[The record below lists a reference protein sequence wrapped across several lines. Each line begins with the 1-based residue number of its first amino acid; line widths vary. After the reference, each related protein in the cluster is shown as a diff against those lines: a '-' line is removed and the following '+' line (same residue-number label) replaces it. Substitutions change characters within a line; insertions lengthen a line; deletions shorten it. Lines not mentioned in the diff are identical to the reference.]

1 MALLLNLKAK
11 LIAAGAALLAIF
23 GFLVR
28 LKIVT
33 SQRDKAKHKAEQY
46 KAWTERQTET
56 AEIESELEQEF
67 SHRAQE
73 ANEDVKEGKVPD
85 HLSNPHDF

>member
-11 LIAAGAALLAIF
+11 LIAAGALLATAL

-46 KAWTERQTET
+46 KAWSERQEET
-56 AEIESELEQEF
+56 ATKDSELEQEF

-85 HLSNPHDF
+85 HLSNPNDF